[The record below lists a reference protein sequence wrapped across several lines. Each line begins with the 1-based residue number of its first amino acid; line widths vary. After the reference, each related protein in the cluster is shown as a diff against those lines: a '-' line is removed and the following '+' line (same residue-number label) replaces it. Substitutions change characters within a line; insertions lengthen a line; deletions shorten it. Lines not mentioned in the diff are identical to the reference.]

1 MAVEYYVMISDM
13 STGPRRRPQ
22 SCSRTRDMSGH
33 SFSGLTD
40 PVYASDSI
48 ITPGASVFTTRTMSR
63 EPSPTSS
70 RSFQL
75 LLPDCFFL
83 QTSSFRSC
91 NNPKATNEH
100 RHCCSSPSSSRRR
113 KRLPLRRPTRLDWKT
128 LRESIQRPSL
138 LILGVFML
146 I

>member
-13 STGPRRRPQ
+13 STGPKRRPQ
-22 SCSRTRDMSGH
+22 SCSRTRGMSGH
-33 SFSGLTD
+33 SFSGLCG

-48 ITPGASVFTTRTMSR
+48 ITLQGLLSLPQEQCRESPHPLPAGYSSYIFQIVF
-63 EPSPTSS
+63 
-70 RSFQL
+70 F
-75 LLPDCFFL
+75 
-83 QTSSFRSC
+83 QTSSFRFC

-113 KRLPLRRPTRLDWKT
+113 KRLPSRRPTRPDWKT

-138 LILGVFML
+138 LIPGIFML